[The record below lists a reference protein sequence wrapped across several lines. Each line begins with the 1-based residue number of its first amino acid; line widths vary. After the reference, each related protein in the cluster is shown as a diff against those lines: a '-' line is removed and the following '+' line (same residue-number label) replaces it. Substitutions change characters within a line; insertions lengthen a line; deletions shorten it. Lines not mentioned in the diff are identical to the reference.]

1 VFGTIGE
8 SDSAT
13 DNAPLDTYDTTTMP
27 KPREKWRPGM
37 NYEKLTQEMDAKLQF
52 PGLPN
57 TGRCPLENRLDL
69 TGIKTPLGDEKR
81 KEAKDVCN

>member
-1 VFGTIGE
+1 MFGTIGE

-13 DNAPLDTYDTTTMP
+13 DNAPLDTHDTTTMP

-52 PGLPN
+52 PGLSN
-57 TGRCPLENRLDL
+57 TWTMPVREPLGLDRNQNSA
-69 TGIKTPLGDEKR
+69 GDEKR
-81 KEAKDVCN
+81 KGAKDVCN